1 LYLFLLFFPALAS
14 AAVPNAQIAAL
25 QRQVADRPIGERIAF
40 WADTFVDTPYDP
52 DPLGDYVRK
61 SVIVDDER
69 VDCMYLT
76 FRAVELALSRDTDE
90 AVAVALDKRFITKGR
105 VADGR
110 VLNYEDRFQYG
121 EDMIDSGKW
130 GVEIT
135 SRLGQTDVMPGI
147 RGREKVIFLAP
158 GNIIGNLDRL
168 KSGDIV
174 FFVNSPER
182 MREGEIIGHLG
193 ILKREGDD
201 VYLIHASGRK
211 NMSGRV
217 KKVLFQEYVRTMPF
231 SGIRVTRFETSSSRS
246 E

>member
-1 LYLFLLFFPALAS
+1 MYLFLLFLPALAS
-14 AAVPNAQIAAL
+14 AAMPNAQIAAL

-40 WADTFVDTPYDP
+40 WAGTFVDTPYDP
-52 DPLGDYVRK
+52 DPLGEYVRK
-61 SVIVDDER
+61 RVIVDDER

-76 FRAVELALSRDTDE
+76 FRAVELAFSRDPDE
-90 AVAVALDKRFITKGR
+90 AVAVALDKRFITKGT
-105 VADGR
+105 VADGK

-135 SRLGQTDVMPGI
+135 SRLGQTDVTSGI

-174 FFVNSPER
+174 FFVNSPES

-193 ILKREGDD
+193 IIKKEGDD

-217 KKVLFQEYVRTMPF
+217 KKVLFRDYVRTMPF
-231 SGIRVTRFETSSSRS
+231 SGIRVTRFETNNSLS